1 MLYPVPAVMVSVID
15 KNAKPNIITIA
26 WCGTCCT
33 NPPMLYISVRP
44 ERYSYEIIKETK
56 EFVVNLTTEALVAQT
71 DYCGVKSGKDVDKI
85 KNTNLTM
92 IESKYVKAPSIKE
105 SPVNIECHVNQIL
118 ELGSHHMIIADIL
131 GVTVENEYIDE
142 NGRFDLNKANLIAY
156 SHGEYLK
163 LGDVLGKFG
172 YSIKKKW
179 SFAIT
184 YVQILIKE
192 IEIIELSD

>member
-1 MLYPVPAVMVSVID
+1 MKEYWKGGNMLYPVPAVMVSVID

-172 YSIKKKW
+172 YSIKKK
-179 SFAIT
+179 
-184 YVQILIKE
+184 
-192 IEIIELSD
+192 

>member
-179 SFAIT
+179 SFTIT
-184 YVQILIKE
+184 YVQILNKE
-192 IEIIELSD
+192 IEIIELND